1 MKVLFDRTQIALQ
14 VARLGKELTRYYR
27 GKDVTLV
34 AIMNGAVFFAA
45 DLARAMEFEFHLDSI
60 AVQSYLDCRSTGELI
75 ITAKP
80 KLEIMGR
87 HILLVDDVL
96 DSGLTLWELQKYFEE
111 RGALSVKHCV
121 AVQKDI
127 ARECGLQQADWCL
140 FHAGN
145 DYLVGYGM
153 DANELYRNLPDI
165 AAI

>member
-1 MKVLFDRTQIALQ
+1 MKILFDRAAIAQKVAQ
-14 VARLGKELTRYYR
+14 VGEELTRHYR
-27 GKDVTLV
+27 GKDVTVV
-34 AIMNGAVFFAA
+34 AIMNGALFFAA
-45 DLARAMEFEFHLDSI
+45 DLTRAMAFEFHLDSI
-60 AVQSYLDCRSTGELI
+60 AVQSYLDCRSTGELV

-80 KLEIMGR
+80 KLEIKGR

-96 DSGLTLWELQKYFEE
+96 DSGLTLWELQKYFEA

-165 AAI
+165 VAI